1 MRTDV
6 WLFDT
11 PNGGDVTK
19 DLEIRDGLETS
30 VYLSLFGGNTKDD
43 GREKNP
49 FNWWGNMGENNPS
62 RVYRCE
68 AAYLLAN
75 VPPAPKNLRRIEDA
89 AVRDL
94 AWVIAE
100 AVSETVRVEATMP
113 KLNSVRLK
121 VYLDGI
127 DPLEFVSRWEDRDDE
142 ALSKLVPVPVV
153 VDNDGWDF
161 AGTGLAGAELVF
173 VRANGEII
181 RVPIDASGRWRISP
195 YPLDLDERA
204 TIYVQTRSGLASRG
218 VVVVGVQ
225 SLLYDGAVLY
235 DGTQEFNGTRK
246 WL

>member
-11 PNGGDVTK
+11 ADGGDVTK

-30 VYLSLFGGNTKDD
+30 VYLSIFGGNTKDD

-49 FNWWGNMGENNPS
+49 FNWWGNIGENNPS
-62 RVYRCE
+62 RIYRGE

-89 AVRDL
+89 ASRDL

-100 AVSETVRVEATMP
+100 SVSETVRVEASMP
-113 KLNSVRLK
+113 NLNRVKLK
-121 VYLDGI
+121 IYLEGI

-142 ALSKLVPVPVV
+142 TLSKLIPPPIVTI
-153 VDNDGWDF
+153 NDGWDF
-161 AGTGLAGAELVF
+161 EGTGLAGADLVF
-173 VRANGEII
+173 VRQNGEII
-181 RVPIDASGRWRISP
+181 KVPIGLDGKWKIEP
-195 YPLDLDERA
+195 YPLAHGERA
-204 TIYVQTRSGLASRG
+204 TIYVQTKSGLASRG

-225 SLLYDGAVLY
+225 ALLYDGAVLY
-235 DGTQEFNGTRK
+235 DGTQEFNGIRK